1 METETAVAFA
11 FVKKVFDDLNRRD
24 YARASQYFADE
35 VTLTGAE
42 FLVLKGREAL
52 IKHFRQSDAALAD
65 SSLKIVDILTGK
77 AKVGVEFVLTGTH
90 TGPFDLGPGRG
101 IVPPTG
107 KQAAIPVFWAM
118 TIKNRK
124 ITSVV
129 HYWDMF
135 TMLTQLGP
143 FPATAT

>member
-118 TIKNRK
+118 TIKDGK

-143 FPATAT
+143 FPAAAT

>member
-1 METETAVAFA
+1 METKPAAE
-11 FVKKVFDDLNRRD
+11 FVNKVFDDLNHRD
-24 YARASQYFADE
+24 YTRASHYFAED

-42 FLVLKGREAL
+42 FVVLKGRDAV
-52 IKHFRQSDAALAD
+52 IRHFRRSDAALSD
-65 SSLKIVDILTGK
+65 SSLKIVRILTGE

-118 TIKNRK
+118 TIKDGK

-143 FPATAT
+143 FPAAAT

>member
-1 METETAVAFA
+1 METEETAVA

-24 YARASQYFADE
+24 YSRASQYFADE

-42 FLVLKGREAL
+42 FVVLRGREAVV
-52 IKHFRQSDAALAD
+52 KHFRQSDAALAD
-65 SSLKIVDILTGK
+65 SSLKIVDILTGE

-90 TGPFDLGPGRG
+90 TGAFDLGPGRG
-101 IVPPTG
+101 IIPPTG

-135 TMLTQLGP
+135 TMLTQLGQ

>member
-77 AKVGVEFVLTGTH
+77 AKVGVEFVLTWGREEVSFH
-90 TGPFDLGPGRG
+90 PRASRLRSLSSGP
-101 IVPPTG
+101 
-107 KQAAIPVFWAM
+107 
-118 TIKNRK
+118 
-124 ITSVV
+124 
-129 HYWDMF
+129 
-135 TMLTQLGP
+135 
-143 FPATAT
+143 

>member
-11 FVKKVFDDLNRRD
+11 LVKKVFDDLNRRD

-118 TIKNRK
+118 TIKDGK

-143 FPATAT
+143 FPAAAT